1 MNGKDML
8 EMMSELDEKVVADA
22 AVTPIRKSRGKWKIV
37 LGAVAAALVVGILG
51 YTIYPYVTG
60 KNSGRNT
67 EELRS
72 GTLMASP
79 KYPEIPENPELS
91 HGYDAEESEE
101 YFQTVMA
108 LRKQPEGYQD
118 GYDAYLKDVL
128 GVIFSDT
135 GNGNKAFSPLCLYM
149 ALGMTAEITDGTT
162 QQQILDVLHQPD
174 IATLR
179 NRAKSIW
186 LANYMDDGL
195 SKLVLANS
203 LWMNNERNYEKSVLD
218 TLANNYFASSYS
230 GDPSS
235 EKYSQTLRDWI
246 NEQTDGLLE
255 NMLSDLKL
263 DPDLMIALVST
274 VNYCGKWADPFLKS
288 ETKDGTFHAPSGDIN
303 CKYMC
308 TDAAR
313 ENYYGDHFE
322 CVSLPII
329 NNGSVRFILPEEG
342 MTPEELLMDE
352 ELLQFLNT
360 ESYKWDKTIEA
371 ASVHMEVPKFDISSD
386 IKLNDY
392 LKALGI
398 EDLFEAGD
406 ADFSPLVGKSDENFY
421 VNSIEQN
428 TRIMI
433 DEEGCKAVSA
443 TIIMA
448 GAGQTKEHFEFIL
461 DRPFVFEI
469 VSDTGLPLF
478 VGVVND
484 PTMS

>member
-22 AVTPIRKSRGKWKIV
+22 TVTPIRKSRGKWKIV
-37 LGAVAAALVVGILG
+37 LGAVAAALVLGILG

-60 KNSGRNT
+60 KNSGGNN

-79 KYPEIPENPELS
+79 KYPEMPENPELS
-91 HGYDAEESEE
+91 HGYDAEESKE
-101 YFQTVMA
+101 YLQTVMA

-128 GVIFSDT
+128 GVILSDT
-135 GNGNKAFSPLCLYM
+135 GDGNKAFSPLCLYM

-162 QQQILDVLHQPD
+162 QKQILDVLHQPD

-274 VNYCGKWADPFLKS
+274 VNYCGKWADPFPKS
-288 ETKDGTFHAPSGDIN
+288 ETKDGTFHAPSGDVN
-303 CKYMC
+303 CRYMC

-313 ENYYGDHFE
+313 ENYYGDHFK

-342 MTPEELLMDE
+342 MTPEELLVDE
-352 ELLQFLNT
+352 ELLQFLST
-360 ESYKWDKTIEA
+360 EPYKWDKTIEA

-398 EDLFEAGD
+398 ENLFEAGD
-406 ADFSPLVGKSDENFY
+406 ADFSPLVGKSDETLY

-443 TIIMA
+443 TIILG
-448 GAGQTKEHFEFIL
+448 GAAQTTEYFEFIL

>member
-22 AVTPIRKSRGKWKIV
+22 AVTPIRKTREKWKIV
-37 LGAVAAALVVGILG
+37 LGAVAAALIVGILG

-60 KNSGRNT
+60 KNSGGNT

-101 YFQTVMA
+101 YLQTVMA

-128 GVIFSDT
+128 GVILSDT
-135 GNGNKAFSPLCLYM
+135 GDGNKAFSPLCLYM

-179 NRAKSIW
+179 ERAKSIW

-235 EKYSQTLRDWI
+235 EKYSQILRDWI

-398 EDLFEAGD
+398 EDLFEAGRRR
-406 ADFSPLVGKSDENFY
+406 F
-421 VNSIEQN
+421 Q
-428 TRIMI
+428 
-433 DEEGCKAVSA
+433 SA
-443 TIIMA
+443 
-448 GAGQTKEHFEFIL
+448 GG
-461 DRPFVFEI
+461 
-469 VSDTGLPLF
+469 
-478 VGVVND
+478 
-484 PTMS
+484 